1 LFKGDSISAEEA
13 YRFGMINKYVEKD
26 EDLEKETLTL
36 AEKIASFSGEA
47 LGLGKKAF
55 YQQKAIGNLS
65 NAYDFTSEVMS
76 KNLGKEDC
84 IEGLTSFE

>member
-1 LFKGDSISAEEA
+1 MFCHTPGVALIRAIGNHKKGLEMLVTGDAISAEEA
-13 YRFGMINKYVEKD
+13 YNFGMINRYVEKD

-55 YQQKAIGNLS
+55 YQ
-65 NAYDFTSEVMS
+65 
-76 KNLGKEDC
+76 
-84 IEGLTSFE
+84 